1 MSVLNKFIKNEI
13 TGWKSWELIWLAIS
27 TLIIAGLSIYWGDNW
42 FGITSAL
49 TGVWCVILTGKG
61 KVTAF
66 IVGLVNT
73 LMYAWI
79 AYNSK
84 YYGEVMLNALY
95 YAPMQFVGFY
105 AWSKHMNEE
114 THEVDK
120 KRMNVKQLS
129 FWVVVACVSV
139 VGYGYFLKSLG
150 GNLPYFDAFTTCL
163 SVIAMIVSVKRYM
176 EQWVLWIFID
186 IVTVYLWYMDY
197 ALGNDNVAT
206 LLMWVVYLLNA
217 VFQLVKWYKD
227 SKVENVI
234 LEGNK

>member
-1 MSVLNKFIKNEI
+1 MIGVKKFVKEEI
-13 TGWKSWELIWLAIS
+13 SGWKSWELIWLAVS
-27 TLIIAGLSIYWGDNW
+27 TVVIVGLSIYWGDNW

-61 KVTAF
+61 KMTAF

-79 AYNSK
+79 AYSSK

-105 AWSKHMNEE
+105 TWSKHMNEE

-120 KRMNVKQLS
+120 QRMNMKQLS
-129 FWVVVACVSV
+129 FWIIIACVSV
-139 VGYGYFLKSLG
+139 IGYGYFLKSLG

-163 SVIAMIVSVKRYM
+163 SVIAMIVSIKRYM
-176 EQWVLWIFID
+176 EQWIIWIAID
-186 IVTVYLWYMDY
+186 VITIFLWYTDY
-197 ALGNDNVAT
+197 TLGNDNIAT

-227 SKVENVI
+227 SKVEVSV
-234 LEGNK
+234 

>member
-1 MSVLNKFIKNEI
+1 MVGVKKFVKEEI
-13 TGWKSWELIWLAIS
+13 SGWKNWELAWLAIS
-27 TLIIAGLSIYWGDNW
+27 TAVIVGLSIYWGDNW

-61 KVTAF
+61 KMTAF

-79 AYNSK
+79 AYGSK

-105 AWSKHMNEE
+105 TWSKHMNEE

-120 KRMNVKQLS
+120 QRMNMKQLS
-129 FWVVVACVSV
+129 FWLVVACVSII
-139 VGYGYFLKSLG
+139 GYGYFLKSLG

-163 SVIAMIVSVKRYM
+163 SVIAMIVSIKRYM
-176 EQWVLWIFID
+176 EQWVIWVAID
-186 IVTVYLWYMDY
+186 IVTIFLWYTDY
-197 ALGNDNVAT
+197 TLGNDNIAT
-206 LLMWVVYLLNA
+206 LLMWIVYLLNA

-227 SKVENVI
+227 SAVEVR
-234 LEGNK
+234 KS